1 MDEQKPIHAGHRQ
14 RLYESYLQA
23 GLDGFSDIVVLELLL
38 TYAIPRRD
46 TNEIAHALLSH
57 FGSLYAVFEAPTASL
72 LQVPGVTERA
82 AILLHMQPQM
92 WKRYALSR
100 QADTKIFTTREDCI
114 RYLLAQFRGA
124 REEQVHMMCLDAK
137 CKLLD
142 CRKISE
148 GSVNST
154 PLPIRKVVETALAVN
169 ATSILIAHNHT
180 SGIALPSREDLQ
192 VTSLLQTALQ
202 CVDIHLLDH
211 VIVADD
217 DYVSMKDSKYLE

>member
-1 MDEQKPIHAGHRQ
+1 MDEQKPIHTGHRQ
-14 RLYESYLQA
+14 RLYESYLQT

-38 TYAIPRRD
+38 TYAIPRKD

-57 FGSLYAVFEAPTASL
+57 FGSLYAVFEAPPASL

-82 AILLHMQPQM
+82 AILLHMQPQL

-100 QADTKIFTTREDCI
+100 QADTKIFATREDCI

-124 REEQVHMMCLDAK
+124 REEQVYMMCLDAK

-154 PLPIRKVVETALAVN
+154 PLPIRKVVEAALAVN

-192 VTSLLQTALQ
+192 VTTLLHTALQ
-202 CVDIHLLDH
+202 CVDIRLLDH
-211 VIVADD
+211 VIIADD
-217 DYVSMKDSKYLE
+217 DYVSLKDSKYIE